1 LSTAHYLNFSL
12 IHLLTIKGAIPVL
25 MRPAAQFT
33 LRSVF
38 GENVIFSLTQRHYRA
53 DGELSTTLDPRQ
65 CARPALIS
73 IIRPVSSYW

>member
-1 LSTAHYLNFSL
+1 MNFSL

-38 GENVIFSLTQRHYRA
+38 GENVIF
-53 DGELSTTLDPRQ
+53 LSYPTPLSR
-65 CARPALIS
+65 R
-73 IIRPVSSYW
+73 W

>member
-1 LSTAHYLNFSL
+1 
-12 IHLLTIKGAIPVL
+12 LLTIKGAIPVL

-65 CARPALIS
+65 CAVCEGAGITQSPNRENGS
-73 IIRPVSSYW
+73 GEWFRDT